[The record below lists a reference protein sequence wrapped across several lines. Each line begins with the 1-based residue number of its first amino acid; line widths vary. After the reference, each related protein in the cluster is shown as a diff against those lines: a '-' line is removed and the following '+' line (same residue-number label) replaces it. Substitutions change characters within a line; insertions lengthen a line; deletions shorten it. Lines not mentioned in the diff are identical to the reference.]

1 MAPSSRFLRPVLVL
15 LLVHA
20 GSNSVSA
27 SSEVVLDAQIPVP
40 VAGDAQALLPFRLWR
55 GEEPVDALE
64 AFRARHG
71 QSRAWR
77 QSLLPQVCAQP
88 GVECHRV
95 SPVVFSSSIDSPGGG
110 SFGVLQV
117 LEGQEPYDAV
127 VAFAADRNL
136 GRDARLSILD
146 AVCTRLQERSPC
158 TRSRALVYRQRV
170 QGEGDSTIGHLEVFD
185 DDEPVDQIYRFM
197 VDHKVPRFALDQ
209 LVDSVCSSVFAPLVE
224 CHRRDPVVF
233 SQRITTVSEQDQS
246 QVDIGWLHVF
256 LSQEPVDAVY
266 AFAQRVGLDRGFRQN
281 LVHHVCSSKY
291 VTCRRHSPIV
301 FAAPITVENGSMVG
315 EFRLR
320 EDDELVDA
328 AYRFAKRVNMT
339 DDLRISLVQTL
350 CGRENIRCT
359 RGRARLRALPVQ
371 SDSDELL
378 GVLEVFEGQ
387 EPADAAFAF
396 AEQHGLTSH
405 QAGILLDTLCGTSG
419 EDTASIKKREH
430 DAPDDDTD
438 EDEQEEPLVCN
449 RFAPVVFAVPVAGQN
464 GSHLGQLEVL
474 GDEEPADAIARFG
487 NKHGLGTDEKQ
498 NLWTAVCQASGLPC
512 TRSTGLV
519 YQAVYTLS
527 SGQRERLDF
536 FDGQEPTDVIYD
548 YGLMRNLS
556 LRERKLFLF
565 DVCNEPRRRP
575 NCTRAEPMLLRVPVW
590 ETADKK
596 MGDVEILEGQ
606 EPVDVVYAFM
616 EKHDLFQ
623 TEPLNTSLLELVC
636 NSTRVECSRM
646 APRRTL
652 FSMQATYYGI
662 PHTLEYVQPES
673 DWQCEQL
680 PSGGQ
685 QCVHYVEVLSRAFC
699 ATHMFDWHGC
709 EARIL
714 EALRSSLAAYEEG
727 VWRSKNLYAK
737 LGLVRSA
744 SREQID
750 AAYNTLV
757 KRFNNETQPAK
768 YEKLRD
774 AYRVLS
780 DPEEKYF
787 YDLPCVKLFG
797 CLCGKRQKDG
807 GITFTPD

>member
-1 MAPSSRFLRPVLVL
+1 MASNLRLLLL
-15 LLVHA
+15 LLVLVYVGTTTA
-20 GSNSVSA
+20 QA
-27 SSEVVLDAQIPVP
+27 PPDILLDAQIPVT
-40 VAGDAQALLPFRLWR
+40 VAGAQALLPFRLLR
-55 GEEPVDALE
+55 GVEPVDALE
-64 AFRARHG
+64 AFRERHG
-71 QSRAWR
+71 QSREWR
-77 QSLLPQVCAQP
+77 AALLPQICAQP
-88 GVECHRV
+88 RVECRHAA
-95 SPVVFSSSIDSPGGG
+95 PVAFSTVINAPGGG
-110 SFGVLQV
+110 SLGVLQV
-117 LEGQEPYDAV
+117 LEGDEPYDAV
-127 VAFAADRNL
+127 LAFAADRNL
-136 GRDARLSILD
+136 DRDARLSVLN
-146 AVCTRLQERSPC
+146 AVCARPQFRDVC
-158 TRSRALVYRQRV
+158 KRNRALVYRQRV
-170 QGEGDSTIGHLEVFD
+170 QGDGDKTLGELEIYD
-185 DDEPVDQIYRFM
+185 DAEPVDQIYRFM
-197 VDHKVPRFALDQ
+197 VDHDVPRFALDQ
-209 LVDSVCSSVFAPLVE
+209 LTDSVCSSSLFIE

-233 SQRITTVSEQDQS
+233 SQRITTVQEQDQS
-246 QVDIGWLHVF
+246 QVDLGWLHIL
-256 LSQEPVDAVY
+256 LSQEPVDVVY
-266 AFAQRVGLDRGFRQN
+266 AFSQRFGLDRAFRKN
-281 LVHHVCSSKY
+281 LLHHVCSSKY
-291 VTCRRHSPIV
+291 VTCRRRSPIV
-301 FAAPITVENGSMVG
+301 FAAPITVENGTVVG
-315 EFRLR
+315 NFRLR
-320 EDDELVDA
+320 EDEELVDA
-328 AYRFAKRVNMT
+328 AYRFARRVNIT
-339 DDLRISLVQTL
+339 DDLRLSLVQTL
-350 CGRENIRCT
+350 CGRENVQCT
-359 RGRARLRALPVQ
+359 RGRARVRALPVQ
-371 SDSDELL
+371 SEANELL
-378 GVLEVFEGQ
+378 GILEVFEGQ

-396 AEQHGLTSH
+396 AKEHGLTTH
-405 QAGILLDTLCGTSG
+405 DATMLLDMLCGTG
-419 EDTASIKKREH
+419 GANTASNRNAKRER
-430 DAPDDDTD
+430 DVLNDEEDDG
-438 EDEQEEPLVCN
+438 EQEEPLVCN
-449 RFAPVVFAVPVAGQN
+449 RFAPVVFAVPVAAQN
-464 GSHLGQLEVL
+464 GSHLGVLEL
-474 GDEEPADAIARFG
+474 LADEEPADAIARFG
-487 NKHGLGTDEKQ
+487 NNHGLGTDEKQ
-498 NLWTAVCQASGLPC
+498 NIWTAVCKASGLPC
-512 TRSTGLV
+512 TRSTGLI
-519 YQAVYTLS
+519 YQAVYTLP

-536 FDGQEPTDVIYD
+536 YDGQEPTDVIYD

-565 DVCNEPRRRP
+565 EVCNEPRHRP

-636 NSTRVECSRM
+636 NSTRIECTRK

-662 PHTLEYVQPES
+662 SHTLEYVQPES

-680 PSGGQ
+680 PNGGQ
-685 QCVHYVEVLSRAFC
+685 QCVHYVEVLSREFC

-714 EALRSSLAAYEEG
+714 EALRSQLAFYEEG
-727 VWRSKNLYAK
+727 VWRSKSLYAK

-744 SREQID
+744 TREQID